1 MRRRSAAFTVLVLLL
16 VSGLAA
22 AQEDYYPSR
31 DGLSW
36 TYSNGDTQTL
46 SGPREVEGRSLMVF
60 LHSLAGQPVSEDYL
74 VYDGGVFLLGT
85 AAGGSVLGYTPPL
98 TLYPPSP
105 LQVGQAWKST
115 AKVGDLD
122 VTLSFEVVAVSGVQT
137 QAGRF
142 NALQI
147 RQQTITSTGG
157 QTFLDLFFV
166 PSVGVVRTVT
176 QDGTQI
182 DLIEKNF

>member
-1 MRRRSAAFTVLVLLL
+1 MRRRLSALFLL
-16 VSGLAA
+16 VSLTLAT
-22 AQEDYYPSR
+22 AQEGYYPAR

-46 SGPREVEGRSLMVF
+46 SGPREVGGRQVMVF
-60 LHSLAGQPVSEDYL
+60 LHSLEGQPVSEDYL
-74 VYDGGVFLLGT
+74 VYEGGVFLLGT
-85 AAGGSVLGYTPPL
+85 AAGGAVLGYTPPL
-98 TLYPPSP
+98 TLYPPAP
-105 LQVGQAWKST
+105 LEVGQTWTSS

-122 VTLSFEVVAVSGVQT
+122 VSLSFEVLAVTGVQT
-137 QAGRF
+137 PAGRF

-176 QDGTQI
+176 QDGTQV

>member
-1 MRRRSAAFTVLVLLL
+1 MRHRSSALLL
-16 VSGLAA
+16 VLSLTLAL
-22 AQEDYYPSR
+22 AQEGYYPSR

-46 SGPREVEGRSLMVF
+46 NGPREVGGRQVMVF
-60 LHSLAGQPVSEDYL
+60 LHSLEGQPVSEDYL
-74 VYDGGVFLLGT
+74 VYEGGVFLLGT
-85 AAGGSVLGYTPPL
+85 AAGGVVLGYTPPL
-98 TLYPPSP
+98 TLYPPAP
-105 LQVGQAWKST
+105 LEVGQTWKST

-122 VTLSFEVVAVSGVQT
+122 ISLSFEVLAVTGVQT
-137 QAGRF
+137 PAGRF

-176 QDGTQI
+176 QDGTQV

>member
-1 MRRRSAAFTVLVLLL
+1 MRGLWVALLL
-16 VSGLAA
+16 LSLSLSL

-36 TYSNGDTQTL
+36 TYDNGDTQIL
-46 SGPREVEGRSLMVF
+46 SGPREVSGRQVMVF
-60 LHSLAGQPVSEDYL
+60 LHSLEGQPVSEDYL
-74 VYDGGVFLLGT
+74 VYEGGVFLLGT
-85 AAGGSVLGYTPPL
+85 AAGGAVLAYTPPL
-98 TLYPPSP
+98 TLYPPPP
-105 LQVGQAWKST
+105 LQVGQSWKST
-115 AKVGDLD
+115 ANVGDLD
-122 VTLSFEVVAVSGVQT
+122 ISLAFEVLGVSGVQT

-166 PSVGVVRTVT
+166 PSVGIVRTIT

>member
-1 MRRRSAAFTVLVLLL
+1 
-16 VSGLAA
+16 
-22 AQEDYYPSR
+22 
-31 DGLSW
+31 
-36 TYSNGDTQTL
+36 
-46 SGPREVEGRSLMVF
+46 MVF
-60 LHSLAGQPVSEDYL
+60 LHSLEGQPVSEDYL

-85 AAGGSVLGYTPPL
+85 AAGGAVLGYTPPL

-105 LQVGQAWKST
+105 LQVGQTWKSST
-115 AKVGDLD
+115 KVGDLD
-122 VTLSFEVVAVSGVQT
+122 ISLAFEVLAVSGVQT

-166 PSVGVVRTVT
+166 PSVGIVRTVT